1 MIGAIGL
8 PAFTHLAYS
17 AGNEKCQFTKHNSK
31 IFKSIRKIVFS
42 KINLINIVKMSK
54 LFRKKLAICW
64 FAVQFLYFAMT
75 TDVNRTGTY

>member
-1 MIGAIGL
+1 
-8 PAFTHLAYS
+8 
-17 AGNEKCQFTKHNSK
+17 
-31 IFKSIRKIVFS
+31 
-42 KINLINIVKMSK
+42 MSK